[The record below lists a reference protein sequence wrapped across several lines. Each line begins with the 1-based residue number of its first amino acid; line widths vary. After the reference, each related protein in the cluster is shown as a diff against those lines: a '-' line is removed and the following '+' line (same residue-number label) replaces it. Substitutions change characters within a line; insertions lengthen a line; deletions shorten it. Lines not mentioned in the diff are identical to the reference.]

1 MTKSVHVPGN
11 LTPVLGE
18 DHFVDGRCFQG
29 SRGGI
34 EAGKLEYVRS

>member
-1 MTKSVHVPGN
+1 MLVFAVSFGLIVFIVR
-11 LTPVLGE
+11 
-18 DHFVDGRCFQG
+18 FFDGRCFQG